1 MTDRAIYQG
10 VALANRRIRRVFR
23 SWSRIFFSISA
34 SVSVSMN
41 GDHCSASAGGRN
53 GTSTV
58 DRGASLSVRKKIT
71 FNYTK
76 ISQLNSFLYS
86 SIVEFGIYLFP
97 YWLITLIASS
107 YL

>member
-1 MTDRAIYQG
+1 MAAVAQKEGHTLGPAYQG
-10 VALANRRIRRVFR
+10 VALANRRMRRVLR

-58 DRGASLSVRKKIT
+58 DSGASLQTNRSKRI
-71 FNYTK
+71 
-76 ISQLNSFLYS
+76 LRFL
-86 SIVEFGIYLFP
+86 FMF
-97 YWLITLIASS
+97 
-107 YL
+107 